1 MVYFYKN
8 IFIQRA
14 VMAVIVIAHSKGG
27 VGKSLIAWH
36 LALSKKTPILDLD
49 YQKSLVFANKFRV
62 NNAYKAVEIMQPT
75 SQKEFIDFLENYPE
89 DKDIIVDVGGFDSST
104 NRVALFIADIII
116 TPVNEDMQEIAGLI
130 KFHATLEELSNKMKK
145 EVKAHIVINNVNP
158 NTRDFSIVGDM
169 VKKHPLY
176 EKLDTIIARRADFS
190 RAMKEGLGITEF
202 TKDNNNK
209 ARQSIVSLKKE
220 IDNYI
225 KQMEKE

>member
-1 MVYFYKN
+1 
-8 IFIQRA
+8 
-14 VMAVIVIAHSKGG
+14 MAVIVIAHSKGG

-36 LALSKKTPILDLD
+36 LAIAKNVPILDLD

-62 NNAYKAVEIMQPT
+62 NNNYKAIEIKQPL

-89 DKDIIVDVGGFDSST
+89 DKDIVVDVGGFDSST

-130 KFHATLEELSNKMKK
+130 KFHATLEELSEKMNK

-158 NTRDFSIVGDM
+158 NTRDFSIVSDM
-169 VKKHPLY
+169 VTKHALY
-176 EKLDTIIARRADFS
+176 EKLDSVIARRADFS

-202 TKDNNNK
+202 TKDNKNK
-209 ARQSIVSLKKE
+209 ARASIVSLKKE
-220 IDNYI
+220 IDRHI
-225 KQMEKE
+225 KNMESANG